1 VKVKGVLFN
10 AFELHSILEK
20 RHMSSSTSISFLT
33 FIGQQITIY
42 GGFII
47 MIAGVLGNLISI
59 IIFLSLKTFRQ
70 SSCAFYLTIML
81 FVNIGQLLFALF
93 SRILITGYGIDWTI
107 TSSFF
112 CKFRST
118 ATQFC
123 ALVSYTCLCLA
134 TLDQYFATCTHI
146 RWQQWSNI
154 KLAHRLIILSL
165 IIIILFM
172 IPYPIFTDLII
183 LATGKISCSMTNII
197 MLQYRNYFVVL
208 FMLGYIPDCITMIFG
223 ILAYRN
229 VQQIAYRTVP
239 LVRRELDKQLTTM
252 VLVQVVINLF
262 TNVPCVTMGVVLYV
276 TSGLTN
282 ASALDTIQ
290 FVYAVTLVIS
300 YTYFAVSKI

>member
-1 VKVKGVLFN
+1 
-10 AFELHSILEK
+10 
-20 RHMSSSTSISFLT
+20 
-33 FIGQQITIY
+33 
-42 GGFII
+42 
-47 MIAGVLGNLISI
+47 
-59 IIFLSLKTFRQ
+59 
-70 SSCAFYLTIML
+70 
-81 FVNIGQLLFALF
+81 
-93 SRILITGYGIDWTI
+93 
-107 TSSFF
+107 
-112 CKFRST
+112 
-118 ATQFC
+118 
-123 ALVSYTCLCLA
+123 
-134 TLDQYFATCTHI
+134 
-146 RWQQWSNI
+146 
-154 KLAHRLIILSL
+154 
-165 IIIILFM
+165 
-172 IPYPIFTDLII
+172 
-183 LATGKISCSMTNII
+183 MTNII